1 MSNSLPQRRSRAAA
15 AGQQVFELY
24 KVDPHDP
31 SCIRIA
37 ARLCGE
43 SPKFVR
49 ASVERAL
56 ANPNDSAFEDKHR
69 SGRPRKNDYA
79 DVAKLVQDPNYRSSF
94 RSAAQRSGSVLHEKV
109 SASTVARAVHE
120 QGLVKHKLIKGA
132 ILSPEA
138 QLKRKS
144 WATKHLGSCWDT
156 TIMLDSTEIP
166 YHPPA
171 NLEHGRWGR
180 RGERLPRQHGGSKLH
195 VYAAASPAGL
205 SALHECTGTTRL
217 PKRYEYSD
225 PARSGRKREGV
236 GADEARDV
244 IEVLIKECMQP
255 MSKRDVK
262 RLKILMDRASPHT
275 SKTVSSWLHSQGY
288 RDFYLPA
295 PGCDINWL
303 DWTIWHMLKQRVYAS
318 EAEYETFEQFRILV
332 HKIWGQMRD
341 DLQWGWLSVAQ
352 AKRVAKIANNGRM
365 LH

>member
-15 AGQQVFELY
+15 AGQQVSRLY
-24 KVDPHDP
+24 RADPHDP
-31 SCIRIA
+31 RCMRIA

-49 ASVERAL
+49 ASVDRAL
-56 ANPNDSAFEDKHR
+56 ANPSDSAFEDKHR

-79 DVAKLVQDPNYRSSF
+79 DVAELVHDPEYRSSF
-94 RSAAQRSGSVLHEKV
+94 RTAAQRSASVLKEEV

-120 QGLVKHKLIKGA
+120 QGWVKHKLIKGA

-144 WATKHLGSCWDT
+144 WAAKRCGCCWDT

-166 YHPPA
+166 YQPPA

-217 PKRYEYSD
+217 PKRYKYSD
-225 PARSGRKREGV
+225 LARLGRKREGV

-244 IEVLIKECMQP
+244 IEVLIEECMQP

-262 RLKILMDRASPHT
+262 RVKILMDRASPHT
-275 SKTVSSWLHSQGY
+275 SKKVSSWLHSQGY
-288 RDFYLPA
+288 HDFYLPA
-295 PGCDINWL
+295 LGCDINWL
-303 DWTIWHMLKQRVYAS
+303 DWTIWHMLKQRVYAH
-318 EAEYETFEQFRILV
+318 AAKYKTFEQFRILV
-332 HKIWGQMRD
+332 HKIWGNMRD
-341 DLQWGWLSVAQ
+341 DLQWGWLSAAQ
-352 AKRVAKIANNGRM
+352 AKRVAKIAKDGRM